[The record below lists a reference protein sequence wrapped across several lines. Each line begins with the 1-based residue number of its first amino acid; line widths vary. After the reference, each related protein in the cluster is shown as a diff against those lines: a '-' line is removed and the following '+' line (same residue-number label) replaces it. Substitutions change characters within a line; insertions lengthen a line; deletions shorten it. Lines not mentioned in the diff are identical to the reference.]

1 MRVTIRAKGTKSNFT
16 NVKRAFTNC
25 AAYSLDKENMVLE
38 LTHENTNYKVIYPL
52 SCNEYITISPDEEE
66 EDV

>member
-1 MRVTIRAKGTKSNFT
+1 MRVIIRAKGTKSNLT
-16 NVKRAFTNC
+16 NVKRDFTHC

-38 LTHENTNYKVIYPL
+38 LTHENTNYKAIYPL
-52 SCNEYITISPDEEE
+52 SCSEYITISPDEEE

>member
-1 MRVTIRAKGTKSNFT
+1 MRIIIHSKGTKNNFT
-16 NVKRAFTNC
+16 NIKRDFTHC
-25 AAYSLDKENMVLE
+25 SAYSLDKENMVLE
-38 LTHENTNYKVIYPL
+38 LTHENCIYKAIYPL